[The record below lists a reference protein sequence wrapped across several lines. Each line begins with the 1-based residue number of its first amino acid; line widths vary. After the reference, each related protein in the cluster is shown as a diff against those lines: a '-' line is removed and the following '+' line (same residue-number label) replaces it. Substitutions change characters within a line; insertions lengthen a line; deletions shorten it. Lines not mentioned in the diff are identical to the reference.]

1 MTSVLVWWH
10 DSWEREN
17 MVALK
22 SHATL
27 AAMTTDPPLKS
38 ERLAVSPQPDVFP
51 VNYCLFFGVSC

>member
-1 MTSVLVWWH
+1 
-10 DSWEREN
+10 

-38 ERLAVSPQPDVFP
+38 ERLAVSPQSEVFP